1 MNLIGKEKFC
11 YGTSIPKLNV
21 MIHYSGINI
30 SLKQLRDI
38 KRFDWFSQGYLG
50 YDKKKELITDVRY
63 SAIPNEVDGLWG
75 IKINK
80 NPNYQ
85 GHVKWIVNRG
95 NIKQRWLKFS
105 KMLFGD
111 SCKQLI
117 E

>member
-1 MNLIGKEKFC
+1 
-11 YGTSIPKLNV
+11 
-21 MIHYSGINI
+21 
-30 SLKQLRDI
+30 
-38 KRFDWFSQGYLG
+38 
-50 YDKKKELITDVRY
+50 
-63 SAIPNEVDGLWG
+63 DGLWG
-75 IKINK
+75 IKINN